1 MSDDQLS
8 FIKDVFDKT
17 TCNDCPYSTACDTI
31 SEEST
36 YFTSLCD
43 IITKRDQSKEEK
55 EKSLKLWQELQ
66 LDKN

>member
-17 TCNDCPYSTACDTI
+17 TCDDCPYNTACDTI
-31 SEEST
+31 NEESEC
-36 YFTSLCD
+36 FTSLCD
-43 IITKRDQSKEEK
+43 IIIHRAESKEEK

-66 LDKN
+66 LEKN